1 MRAAASASAHRQ
13 HSLAVTRERQPT
25 RHAPVYQPLASSVHR
40 RRLAL
45 FCEYPFRRGA
55 PLPCAEV
62 HWELFMT
69 GTSRLPLL
77 GPRVASRPMAH
88 TGPVRFWPL
97 HKHACA
103 LSCKR
108 SLVLSRHPHT
118 IDCKSFAW
126 IPFTEI
132 CDLPAPG
139 GQPQMGPARL
149 KSPPWLEEGHPTP

>member
-13 HSLAVTRERQPT
+13 HSLAVTREQQPT
-25 RHAPVYQPLASSVHR
+25 RHAPVYQPLASSVYR

-62 HWELFMT
+62 HWEPTCPHRSGQILV
-69 GTSRLPLL
+69 S
-77 GPRVASRPMAH
+77 SY
-88 TGPVRFWPL
+88 
-97 HKHACA
+97 ACA

-132 CDLPAPG
+132 CDPPAPG